1 MTQFNQALI
10 AAASSIAMFG
20 GAMTLITP
28 AAKADTLYSDP
39 FSYDTFGGRQ
49 TFNNGDYTRL
59 DNNDITPLRS
69 TTTNFR
75 TGTETSTTATCSAST
90 TPFSKMESSPWLQR

>member
-10 AAASSIAMFG
+10 AAASSIALFG

-59 DNNDITPLRS
+59 DNNDF
-69 TTTNFR
+69 N
-75 TGTETSTTATCSAST
+75 
-90 TPFSKMESSPWLQR
+90 SSPIYEDHPDRNGNLYDCDWIGSCRAR